1 MFCCRVR
8 IVMLM
13 CWLWR
18 FRAAPVSVHIFYGV
32 TAATKLWHSCDKI
45 RRQHLC
51 TAATKSRDKI
61 LASPRQNI
69 CIAATKYLHRRD
81 KIFASMLQ
89 NYCFAATKS
98 LQPCPTN
105 ASANSARASPTASP
119 CTEFFRLNKLARR
132 FGQTDSSTY
141 SSCFISPPHWPAH
154 LAEEDP
160 QQARRKMW
168 SSGAS
173 RGPAAPSRR
182 VVARGRHGGF
192 TFRGHHK

>member
-1 MFCCRVR
+1 MCVLFCCRVR

-89 NYCFAATKS
+89 NYCFAATKY
-98 LQPCPTN
+98 LHRRDEIFT
-105 ASANSARASPTASP
+105 SPRQHICIDAA
-119 CTEFFRLNKLARR
+119 KLLLRR
-132 FGQTDSSTY
+132 DKIFATLPDERVGQQRPRIADS
-141 SSCFISPPHWPAH
+141 
-154 LAEEDP
+154 
-160 QQARRKMW
+160 
-168 SSGAS
+168 
-173 RGPAAPSRR
+173 
-182 VVARGRHGGF
+182 VAMY
-192 TFRGHHK
+192 